1 MRAADFLHDLRQ
13 MGRAKFTT
21 STGHSKKNTCTV
33 TDSSVKPRPTS
44 IVGEELPRESRQEYA
59 DQTMRSQSEGST
71 TDGQQK
77 PRRGR
82 EKPAKRWG
90 QINRGELEALLEQ
103 AAEDEARTA
112 ALKFDAISQVCAA
125 LLEGMRVSTE
135 AYVAGRVS
143 HVHEPLRFACTRKR
157 DGRVIEVF
165 QAFDEG
171 NIDDRG
177 PYAIALRER
186 DWSVFAAARA
196 FVEHVGPDEALDAVR
211 DRHRLQ
217 KNPARS
223 RVTELTVSP

>member
-1 MRAADFLHDLRQ
+1 
-13 MGRAKFTT
+13 
-21 STGHSKKNTCTV
+21 
-33 TDSSVKPRPTS
+33 
-44 IVGEELPRESRQEYA
+44 
-59 DQTMRSQSEGST
+59 MRSQSEGST
-71 TDGQQK
+71 TDGQTK

-90 QINRGELEALLEQ
+90 QINRGLLEALLEQ
-103 AAEDEARTA
+103 AAEDEARA
-112 ALKFDAISQVCAA
+112 AAQKFSAISQVCAA
-125 LLEGMRVSTE
+125 LLEGSRVSTE

-143 HVHEPLRFACTRKR
+143 HGHEPLRFACTRKR

-165 QAFDEG
+165 QSFDEG

-196 FVEHVGPDEALDAVR
+196 FVEQVGPEVAIEAVR
-211 DRHRLQ
+211 DRHRPQ
-217 KNPARS
+217 KNSART